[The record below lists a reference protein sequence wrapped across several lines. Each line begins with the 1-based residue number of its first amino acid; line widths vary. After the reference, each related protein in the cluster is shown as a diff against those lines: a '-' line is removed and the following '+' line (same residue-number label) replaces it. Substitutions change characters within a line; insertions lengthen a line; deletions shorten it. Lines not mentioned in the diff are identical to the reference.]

1 MDGPDVVEAVDGS
14 DVGEAV
20 DGPDVG
26 GAVDG
31 PDVGEASGRTVD
43 RTVGGAG
50 ATYSNLYRMKGKVVI
65 NDTQ

>member
-1 MDGPDVVEAVDGS
+1 MDGPDVGEAVDGPDVVEAVDGP

-26 GAVDG
+26 GAV
-31 PDVGEASGRTVD
+31 GEASGRAVD

-50 ATYSNLYRMKGKVVI
+50 ATYSNLYR
-65 NDTQ
+65 